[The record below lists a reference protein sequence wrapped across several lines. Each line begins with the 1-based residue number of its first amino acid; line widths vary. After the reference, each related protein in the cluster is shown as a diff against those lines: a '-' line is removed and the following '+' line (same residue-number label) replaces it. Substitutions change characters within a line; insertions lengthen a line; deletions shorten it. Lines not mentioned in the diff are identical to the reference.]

1 MGPSWNSLS
10 RFSVNLIKWIYKI
23 KESGNLKKLCDFY
36 LYFSYPRD
44 YKATLSGQM
53 GVAGMGGVGGGG
65 GGKGSKPQPS
75 EFGCFHGNYKYH
87 CCFGT
92 VYARHSLSKCF
103 SLKLCLFSLLF
114 FNAISFQRSPVVI
127 LTPVKYVKIKF
138 YRSL

>member
-10 RFSVNLIKWIYKI
+10 RFSANPIKWIYKI
-23 KESGNLKKLCDFY
+23 KESGNLQKLCDFF

-44 YKATLSGQM
+44 YKATLSERM
-53 GVAGMGGVGGGG
+53 GDGGGR

-87 CCFGT
+87 DCFGT

-114 FNAISFQRSPVVI
+114 FNATSFQRSPVVI
-127 LTPVKYVKIKF
+127 LTPVKYVKSKF